1 MRIAER
7 IACMEYMKRGQVRRP
22 DQEPGII
29 VNQRKTRKDR
39 LGPAQVG
46 VLEYRC
52 HFAKQDN
59 TQAQVTQTDG
69 AERQVFQ
76 NLLGRRR
83 ALAIDSYVMQ
93 EDNREYAKHQR
104 RLFAEQGKQVTRLDP
119 ETPFPIHLSGRAKQ
133 QKSEKNE
140 ECRFEVRQC
149 SDPRNDFRVNR
160 VNCKNQRTNAGNAAV
175 VE

>member
-104 RLFAEQGKQVTRLDP
+104 RLFAGQASNSPGPRDSVSNSS
-119 ETPFPIHLSGRAKQ
+119 FRASQAAK
-133 QKSEKNE
+133 ERE
-140 ECRFEVRQC
+140 E
-149 SDPRNDFRVNR
+149 
-160 VNCKNQRTNAGNAAV
+160 
-175 VE
+175 